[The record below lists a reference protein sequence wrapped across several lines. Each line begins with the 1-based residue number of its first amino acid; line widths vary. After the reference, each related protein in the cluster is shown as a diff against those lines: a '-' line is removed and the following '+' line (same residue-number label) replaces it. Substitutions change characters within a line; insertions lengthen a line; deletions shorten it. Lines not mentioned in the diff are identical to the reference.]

1 MAHDTKEVRQDLGK
15 LVTLRELQ
23 KGDLEII
30 RKWRNENRQF
40 FFTQTEITP
49 EMQIN
54 WYIKRYVTNPDD
66 TIFVVFYEN
75 IPVGTLAI
83 IKRGNDFELG
93 RVMLGEKK
101 YKRHGIMGGAVEKL
115 LANYE
120 TKNKN
125 QRIFLE
131 VLKGNKSATS
141 FYEKHGFLTVG
152 ENEKEFIMER
162 YV

>member
-1 MAHDTKEVRQDLGK
+1 M
-15 LVTLRELQ
+15 
-23 KGDLEII
+23 
-30 RKWRNENRQF
+30 
-40 FFTQTEITP
+40 ITT
-49 EMQIN
+49 EMQKK
-54 WYIKRYVTNPDD
+54 WYKDIYSKNPND